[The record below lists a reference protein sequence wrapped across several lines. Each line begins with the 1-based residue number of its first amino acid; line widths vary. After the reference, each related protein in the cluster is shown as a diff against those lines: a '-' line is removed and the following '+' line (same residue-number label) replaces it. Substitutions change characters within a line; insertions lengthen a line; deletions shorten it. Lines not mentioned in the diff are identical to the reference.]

1 MTTTNSVA
9 DEARGL
15 PKEPTSPWILI
26 LVVAT
31 VVVWLAALVWQ
42 VVVLPERVPIH
53 FGSGGEPDG
62 WSSKAGALAFS
73 ALLPLLLVLPLPLL
87 TTLIV
92 LRAPEFINGP
102 NKEWWTAT
110 APRLRRF
117 ERLLREDL
125 WLITVVTLALL
136 VAMQVGIVRAAESP
150 DQRMPEELL
159 FGGMAVFGVGL
170 VAVMV
175 RMYAGNRYAEQPDL
189 D

>member
-73 ALLPLLLVLPLPLL
+73 SLLPLTVFALIPLTSLL
-87 TTLIV
+87 V

-117 ERLLREDL
+117 ERLVREDL
-125 WLITVVTLALL
+125 WLIVVVTLALL
-136 VAMQVGIVRAAESP
+136 VAMQVGIVIAVEAP
-150 DQRMPEELL
+150 GQRLPEGLL
-159 FGGMAVFGVGL
+159 FGGMALFGVGL
-170 VAVMV
+170 VAVLL
-175 RMYAGNRYAEQPDL
+175 RMYVGGRYAEQPDL
-189 D
+189 L